1 MRLVFWQ
8 GFDHYWQKESH
19 RLNRFGSH
27 VSSSDSDAGLHLTF
41 TSSMLIGRFP
51 HDIAH
56 IYSLVDLIDVAS
68 GQQIEG
74 EVSFE
79 VEGKLGEL
87 TEMSGEKIEVTL
99 LGNVTAGAVL
109 RGFDIE
115 ALNYP
120 HGFHTRGFGFLLDE
134 FELTAGPDHT
144 VVSFVPKVI
153 MHPDKSPDPFT
164 DPDRFVWRVMPFPKN
179 IEPHTPSEY
188 KFRMTLYYAVIAA
201 NTDQVKI
208 TAPDGDRPVMLEHY
222 ARRRSPRA
230 AAFDLQGA
238 DGGEYPMSA
247 LGIRG
252 FRWEL
257 RDWERTAHNG
267 RYLRKL
273 GCLIDGLIYDPDS
286 GEMSYNARMDFSNG
300 RRGQDTEPRFIRGR
314 IVRLYRRFSDIEKE
328 AKRRTYRTS
337 YGFHAVHRLYPVL
350 FQFRE
355 AVDPVYPVARLYN
368 RIDKAVTVQNDIFL
382 PK

>member
-1 MRLVFWQ
+1 MKLVFWQ

-27 VSSSDSDAGLHLTF
+27 VSSDESNSGLHLTF

-56 IYSLVDLIDVAS
+56 IYSLVDLIDVPT

-74 EVSFE
+74 EATFE
-79 VEGKLGEL
+79 VEGKLGKLAEVR
-87 TEMSGEKIEVTL
+87 GEKIEVTL
-99 LGNVTAGAVL
+99 PGNLTGAPVL

-120 HGFHTRGFGFLLDE
+120 HGFHTRGFGFLLDDI
-134 FELTAGPDHT
+134 ELTAGSDQT
-144 VVSFVPKVI
+144 VVSFVPKI
-153 MHPDKSPDPFT
+153 FMHPAKSPDPFT
-164 DPDRFVWRVMPFPKN
+164 DPDRFVWRVMPFPRN
-179 IEPHTPSEY
+179 IEPHTPSEFKY
-188 KFRMTLYYAVIAA
+188 RMTLYYAVIAA
-201 NTDQVKI
+201 DNDQVKI
-208 TAPDGDRPVMLEHY
+208 TIPAGERQVKLEHY

-230 AAFDLQGA
+230 AAYNLQGA
-238 DGGEYPMSA
+238 GGGEYPMAA

-257 RDWERTAHNG
+257 RDWERTVHNG

-273 GCLIDGLIYDPDS
+273 GCLIDGLSYGPDS

-300 RRGQDTEPRFIRGR
+300 RRRQDSEPRFIWGR
-314 IVRLYRRFSDIEKE
+314 VVRVYRRFSNIEKE

-337 YGFHAVHRLYPVL
+337 YGFHAVHTLYPVL
-350 FQFRE
+350 FQFRK

-368 RIDKAVTVQNDIFL
+368 RIDKAVTVQSEIIL